1 MTQTY
6 IKLCIS
12 RFQTALFVD
21 WFRFYFAIERRVRVK
36 RVLEVV
42 LKMSQYLCISA
53 LFDFYTHGESDKTSL
68 KYFFQSK
75 VLFIKFQNV
84 CIFLCKHILI
94 LLNEP

>member
-1 MTQTY
+1 MNIFLISIHNKRPSLVTQTY

-53 LFDFYTHGESDKTSL
+53 LFDFYTHGESNKTSFKIL
-68 KYFFQSK
+68 FSK
-75 VLFIKFQNV
+75 QGFIY
-84 CIFLCKHILI
+84 
-94 LLNEP
+94 